1 MRMGAPLK
9 VDERERVNSIAEWVG
24 MNEANWAA
32 RLIKKKFNFFLYAA
46 VIGYMLW
53 AHPFPYSFHL
63 FAFTLIYSFLFINE
77 LCYVWLINER
87 NKSLSLWIKGWSE
100 IKGEWVVVD
109 WSQNL

>member
-46 VIGYMLW
+46 VIGYMFS
-53 AHPFPYSFHL
+53 PQSKVNQSFSSFH
-63 FAFTLIYSFLFINE
+63 S
-77 LCYVWLINER
+77 LINSI
-87 NKSLSLWIKGWSE
+87 NIQIKVKFIIYISLVSIKMHLN
-100 IKGEWVVVD
+100 VC
-109 WSQNL
+109 

>member
-46 VIGYMLW
+46 VIGYMFSAQLSN
-53 AHPFPYSFHL
+53 HSILTHSSFSL
-63 FAFTLIYSFLFINE
+63 FN
-77 LCYVWLINER
+77 W
-87 NKSLSLWIKGWSE
+87 
-100 IKGEWVVVD
+100 
-109 WSQNL
+109 